1 MMDIVYGTYLLVFL
15 SCKVVCDDAS
25 PWTIDLPS
33 SVRGLPGSCVVIP
46 CSFDFPSSRTPVREF
61 TGLWFNE
68 GNHLV
73 YHSAGKAVLREYN
86 GRMEM
91 LGDVGAKNCSLKIDP
106 LRQSDKGPFH
116 FRIEM
121 QDFQMFSYSG
131 NTVSIQMIRDLRSVN
146 MTVKE
151 ETDNNNMIASCSV
164 THSCP
169 ASPPVFSWS
178 CSGQQQYE
186 AQVLT
191 NGQWKAT
198 STLTF
203 TPHANNKDKH
213 VECSVTYKGGQ
224 QQKESRPLNIKY
236 APVDVKVEYKVDVKE
251 GDDVRLKCSCDA
263 NPPASS
269 YEWHDDLGARLYRGP
284 SFNLL
289 NVSRHMGVLYCTA
302 INVIGKTQSGPL
314 QLDVAYAPVI
324 KASSCSSERNMVKCV
339 CIAESNPPSSVHF
352 LLPNGTALP
361 EPEVEI
367 QKPLTNVTLQ
377 TLLPSFGLVYCVV
390 KNRVGSA
397 RVNITLAGKMP
408 DLYIYIISAAGA
420 VGVMMVIIVIIVM
433 AKKCGRTSNISALQ
447 AQKTVAPLQTVT
459 KGARKKASCGQT
471 SMYSDHTYGNL
482 GEVEWTADCNAIY
495 SNL

>member
-1 MMDIVYGTYLLVFL
+1 MMDIVYSTYLFVFL
-15 SCKVVCDDAS
+15 LCKVACDDAS

-33 SVRGLPGSCVVIP
+33 SVQGLPGSCVVIP
-46 CSFDFPSSRTPVREF
+46 CSFNFPSPEKPVREF

-68 GNHLV
+68 ENHLV
-73 YHSAGKAVLREYN
+73 YHSAREALQEYN
-86 GRMEM
+86 GRTEM
-91 LGDVGAKNCSLKIDP
+91 LGDIRAKNCSLKIDP
-106 LRQSDKGPFH
+106 LQQSDNGPFH
-116 FRIEM
+116 FRIKM
-121 QDFQMFSYSG
+121 PGFDVFSYIH
-131 NTVSIQMIRDLRSVN
+131 NTVSIQMIRDLKPLC
-146 MTVKE
+146 MAVKE
-151 ETDNNNMIASCSV
+151 ETDNNNMTAVCSV

-178 CSGQQQYE
+178 RSGQQQYE

-213 VECSVTYKGGQ
+213 LECSVTYKGGQ
-224 QQKESRPLNIKY
+224 QQKASHPLNIKY

-251 GDDVRLKCSCDA
+251 GEDVRLKCSCDA

-269 YEWHDDLGARLYRGP
+269 YEWHDNLGHLLYRGP

-289 NVSRHMGVLYCTA
+289 NVSRHTGAHYCTA
-302 INVIGKTQSGPL
+302 INIMGKTQSRPL
-314 QLDVAYAPVI
+314 QLDVAYSPVI
-324 KASSCSSERNMVKCV
+324 KASSCSSERNMVNCMCV
-339 CIAESNPPSSVHF
+339 AESNPPSSVHF

-361 EPEVEI
+361 EPEIKI
-367 QKPLTNVTLQ
+367 QKPLTNATLQ

-397 RVNITLAGKMP
+397 SVNITLAGKMP
-408 DLYIYIISAAGA
+408 DLYMYIISAAGA
-420 VGVMMVIIVIIVM
+420 VGVMMVIIVIVVM
-433 AKKCGRTSNISALQ
+433 AKKCGRTSNVSAME

-459 KGARKKASCGQT
+459 KGARKKALCGQT

-482 GEVEWTADCNAIY
+482 GEVEWTAECNAIY
-495 SNL
+495 ANL